1 MAQSPNRN
9 WFVAIILLFC
19 VLSIPVGLL
28 GGKKSSDGSS
38 DADSEGT
45 NPFSNKSRDRI
56 AVVRLTGMISDRE
69 SGGSLFASKETAS
82 GCLKSLRKA
91 VKDKHIKAVLLRI
104 NSPGGTVPASQE
116 IYDEISKLRADRKP
130 VVVSMGD
137 LAASGGYYISS
148 AADTIVAEPGTLTGS
163 IGVILSSMNLKGLGD
178 KLGISPEVIKS
189 GKFKDLASPYRPMTP
204 EDKEILQALIMDAY
218 DQFVTAVAKGRKM
231 DLEVVKKLADGR
243 VYSGR
248 QALKL
253 HLVDKMGGYDEA
265 VETIQ
270 ALAKDRF
277 QLKDKLP
284 VEDSS
289 SDSILQSLLESSAS
303 YLNLQSRSGINPL
316 SEDAVL
322 NSVLPEFL
330 NAQFYRQP
338 LWIMQ

>member
-1 MAQSPNRN
+1 
-9 WFVAIILLFC
+9 
-19 VLSIPVGLL
+19 
-28 GGKKSSDGSS
+28 
-38 DADSEGT
+38 
-45 NPFSNKSRDRI
+45 
-56 AVVRLTGMISDRE
+56 
-69 SGGSLFASKETAS
+69 
-82 GCLKSLRKA
+82 
-91 VKDKHIKAVLLRI
+91 
-104 NSPGGTVPASQE
+104 
-116 IYDEISKLRADRKP
+116 
-130 VVVSMGD
+130 
-137 LAASGGYYISS
+137 
-148 AADTIVAEPGTLTGS
+148 
-163 IGVILSSMNLKGLGD
+163 
-178 KLGISPEVIKS
+178 
-189 GKFKDLASPYRPMTP
+189 
-204 EDKEILQALIMDAY
+204 
-218 DQFVTAVAKGRKM
+218 M

>member
-9 WFVAIILLFC
+9 WFVAIILLLC

-28 GGKKSSDGSS
+28 GVKKSSDGSS

-45 NPFSNKSRDRI
+45 SPFSNKSRDRI

-116 IYDEISKLRADRKP
+116 IYDEISKLRADKKP

-148 AADTIVAEPGTLTGS
+148 AADLIVAEPGTLTGS